1 MKTLRKIAMSNDKKN
16 KTRSILI
23 IIAITLTT
31 MLLTIIS
38 SYCYGI
44 VKSNKINAKTYYGDY
59 YGVYKNISE
68 KQIHEMKLHS
78 EFTAIGRMAYAGEV
92 DGDVD
97 SYLYWTDP
105 TVAEMTNLNRHIS
118 AGKKPTKSN
127 EIMGT
132 KEFFQSLGVKNPQI
146 GDIVMIRSR
155 ISNQEKFHENKFV
168 ISGFMTENE
177 TSSTKK
183 EYVGYVSE
191 PFYNSQVKKNFR
203 TYHAY
208 FKLGKN
214 TGINYDNAETIIEDL
229 AKKCG
234 IDSKAVAVNK
244 IYLMWVTDPGTET
257 IEVGAILILFVI
269 LFSTVVIY
277 NIFQIG
283 IAQKI
288 QEYGKIKAM
297 GATKKQLKKIVMS
310 EGMLLSII
318 GVPLGMLSG
327 CVIGKLVFS
336 WFMNQ
341 GNSIHN
347 TLDTAE
353 VNIFSIPIL
362 VGVALIAFLTV
373 RLALNKPMR
382 MVAKISPV
390 EAMRFQGSQNAIQGI
405 RKGHKKIGVGEMTMA
420 SISSNKKRT
429 AVTIVTMGL
438 SCVLFVALA
447 SFVSNMDAEYETRRT
462 VEYGQ
467 FYLDLDYSLNDKAY
481 PENNLDQV
489 LKHNPLNESTIK
501 QIQNIPGVTEVKTR
515 KILAMKELDENGK
528 ETKGVS
534 SVLVYDKESF
544 NREKER
550 DTNIG
555 NLDYEKASKDNSLIF
570 SWSYFMNEDGYSVGQ
585 KIDAVFKNKNSSCR
599 YSGNIQGSFGSTNAN
614 WIITEDTYQRLGLTD
629 EGIGEIWVD
638 CKEKDKENVKAEL
651 ETLLQTKDHL
661 EMQTYE
667 DTLKNI
673 QFEMKTVKLGCYS
686 LITILGL
693 IGFMNMANTM
703 IISIITRKQE
713 FGMLQAIGMTNNQLN
728 RMLQMEG
735 LVFTVGT
742 VLAAMII
749 GIPIGYLLF
758 DAAKQKGIIG
768 LHQYHFPWQEM
779 LFMIVVIGLLQII
792 LSFILS
798 RNVRKESLIDRIR
811 Y

>member
-1 MKTLRKIAMSNDKKN
+1 MRILRNIAISNDKKN

-44 VKSNKINAKTYYGDY
+44 IKTNKINAKDYYGDY

-68 KQIHEMKLHS
+68 KQIHEMKLRS
-78 EFTAIGRMAYAGEV
+78 EFTAIGRMAYAGEL
-92 DGDVD
+92 DSDAD
-97 SYLYWTDP
+97 SYLYWTDQ
-105 TVAEMTNLNRHIS
+105 TVAEMTNLN
-118 AGKKPTKSN
+118 KKIAVGQKPEKAN

-132 KEFFQSLGVKNPQI
+132 KDFFHSLGVQNPQI
-146 GDIVMIRSR
+146 GDIVTLKSR
-155 ISNQEKFHENKFV
+155 ISNQVKFHENKFV
-168 ISGFMTENE
+168 ISGFMKENE

-191 PFYNSQVKKNFR
+191 QFYNSQVEKNFR
-203 TYHAY
+203 TYNTY

-234 IDSKAVAVNK
+234 INSKAVAVNSV
-244 IYLMWVTDPGTET
+244 YLLWATDPGTE
-257 IEVGAILILFVI
+257 IIVVGAILILFVI
-269 LFSTVVIY
+269 LFSIVVIY
-277 NIFQIG
+277 NIFQVG

-297 GATKKQLKKIVMS
+297 GATKKQLKKIVML

-341 GNSIHN
+341 GNSIQNAMDHI
-347 TLDTAE
+347 E

-362 VGVALIAFLTV
+362 VGVAFIAFLTV

-390 EAMRFQGSQNAIQGI
+390 EAIRFQGNLNAMQGL
-405 RKGHKKIGVGEMTMA
+405 RKGHKKVGVREMTMA
-420 SISSNKKRT
+420 SISGNKKRT
-429 AVTIVTMGL
+429 AATIITMGL

-489 LKHNPLNESTIK
+489 LKHNPLNESMIK
-501 QIQNIPGVTEVKTR
+501 QIQSIPGVTEVKTR
-515 KILAMKELDENGK
+515 KMLVMKELDENGK
-528 ETKGVS
+528 ATKGLS

-544 NREKER
+544 DREKER

-555 NLDYEKASKDNSLIF
+555 NLDYEKASKDNSFIF
-570 SWSYFMNEDGYSVGQ
+570 GWSYFMGEDGYSVGQ
-585 KIDAVFKNKNSSCR
+585 KLETILENKDSSCHF
-599 YSGNIQGSFGSTNAN
+599 SGNIQGSFGSTNAN
-614 WIITEDTYQRLGLTD
+614 WVITEDTYEKLGLTD

-651 ETLLQTKDHL
+651 ETLLQTKDHI
-661 EMQTYE
+661 EMQTY
-667 DTLKNI
+667 DDMLNTI
-673 QFEMKTVKLGCYS
+673 QFQMKTVKLGCYS
-686 LITILGL
+686 LIAILGL

-735 LVFTVGT
+735 LIFTVGT
-742 VLAAMII
+742 VLAATIL
-749 GIPIGYLLF
+749 GIPMGYALF
-758 DAAKQKGIIG
+758 DVAKQKGIIG

-779 LFMIVVIGLLQII
+779 LLMIVVIGLLQMI

-798 RNVRKESLIDRIR
+798 RNVRKESLVDRIR

>member
-1 MKTLRKIAMSNDKKN
+1 MRTLRNIAISNDKKN

-44 VKSNKINAKTYYGDY
+44 MKNNKINAKDYYGDY

-68 KQIHEMKLHS
+68 KQIHEMKLRS

-92 DGDVD
+92 DSETD
-97 SYLYWTDP
+97 SYLYWTDQ
-105 TVAEMTNLNRHIS
+105 TVAEMTNLNKQIA
-118 AGKKPTKSN
+118 AGKKPEKTN

-132 KEFFQSLGVKNPQI
+132 KDFFHSLGVQNPQI
-146 GDIVMIRSR
+146 GETVTLKSR
-155 ISNQEKFHENKFV
+155 ISNQVKFHENKFV
-168 ISGFMTENE
+168 ISGFMKENE

-191 PFYNSQVKKNFR
+191 QFYNSQVEKNFR
-203 TYHAY
+203 TYNTY

-229 AKKCG
+229 AEKCG
-234 IDSKAVAVNK
+234 IDSKAVVVNFA
-244 IYLMWVTDPGTET
+244 YLLWATDPGTE
-257 IEVGAILILFVI
+257 IIVVGAILILFVI
-269 LFSTVVIY
+269 LFSIVVIY
-277 NIFQIG
+277 NIFQVG
-283 IAQKI
+283 ITQKI

-297 GATKKQLKKIVMS
+297 GATKKQLKKIVML
-310 EGMLLSII
+310 EGMLLSVI

-327 CVIGKLVFS
+327 CVIGKMVFS

-341 GNSIHN
+341 SNSIN
-347 TLDTAE
+347 TNLN
-353 VNIFSIPIL
+353 NIEINILSIPIL
-362 VGVALIAFLTV
+362 IGVMLIAFLTV
-373 RLALNKPMR
+373 RLALNRPMR
-382 MVAKISPV
+382 MVIKISPV
-390 EAMRFQGSQNAIQGI
+390 EAMRFQDGQNVTQGL
-405 RKGHKKIGVGEMTMA
+405 RKGRKKVGVREMTMA
-420 SISSNKKRT
+420 SIYSNKKRT
-429 AVTIVTMGL
+429 AATIMTMGL

-447 SFVSNMDAEYETRRT
+447 SLVSNMDAEYETRRNI
-462 VEYGQ
+462 EYGQ

-481 PENNLDQV
+481 PENNLDEV
-489 LKHNPLNESTIK
+489 LKNNPLGKNTIE
-501 QIQNIPGVTEVKTR
+501 QIKDIPGVTDVKTR
-515 KILAMKELDENGK
+515 KILVMKELDEKGK
-528 ETKGVS
+528 ATKGLA
-534 SVLVYDKESF
+534 SVLVFDKESF
-544 NREKER
+544 NRVKER
-550 DTNIG
+550 DNNIG
-555 NLDYEKASKDNSLIF
+555 NLDYEKASKENSLIF
-570 SWSYFMNEDGYSVGQ
+570 GWSYFMEEDGYSVGQ
-585 KIDAVFKNKNSSCR
+585 KMNAMFENTDSSCR
-599 YSGNIQGSFGSTNAN
+599 YSGSIQGSFETTNAN
-614 WIITEDTYQRLGLTD
+614 WVITEDTYEKLGLTD
-629 EGIGEIWVD
+629 EGIGEIWID

-651 ETLLQTKDHL
+651 ETLLQTKDH
-661 EMQTYE
+661 
-667 DTLKNI
+667 I
-673 QFEMKTVKLGCYS
+673 EMKTYDETLKEIKFSMRMSKLICYS

-742 VLAAMII
+742 VLAAMIL
-749 GIPIGYLLF
+749 GIPMGYALF
-758 DAAKQKGIIG
+758 HVAKQKGTIG

-779 LFMIVVIGLLQII
+779 LFMIVVVGLLQMI

-798 RNVRKESLIDRIR
+798 RNVRKESLVDRIR